1 MMMMM
6 IDDEKDDND
15 DNGEIYDDIGPLA
28 RPRSAPYQ
36 ERVIIFEVG
45 VVMTYLRA
53 GDDDDDDVKDHCD
66 WNKLASFEATL
77 VQNYDPPTDQV
88 TDIG

>member
-1 MMMMM
+1 M
-6 IDDEKDDND
+6 
-15 DNGEIYDDIGPLA
+15 
-28 RPRSAPYQ
+28 S
-36 ERVIIFEVG
+36 
-45 VVMTYLRA
+45 YLRA